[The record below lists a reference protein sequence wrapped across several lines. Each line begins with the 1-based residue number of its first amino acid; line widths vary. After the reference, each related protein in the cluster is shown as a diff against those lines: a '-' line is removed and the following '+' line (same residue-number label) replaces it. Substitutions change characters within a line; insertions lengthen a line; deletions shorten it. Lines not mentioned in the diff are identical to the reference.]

1 MPRRLLILIII
12 VITHA
17 CACGSRGRQ
26 KSASPASA
34 QAGQVTEE
42 NFNTLDENLKAF
54 LSSNAKLLTKWP
66 FKEWGYKLVDDAL
79 VECEKP
85 EGESIKGEA
94 LKAFLQLDMVNHYSP
109 ALNISRHDWVESAL
123 RSNVLYT
130 YCGTLD
136 VSDSLNCYIYTAE
149 DYTQIGYYDA
159 FALLVKDNK
168 ATGSI
173 PLAGEGHGMW
183 DSIESNRVSRN
194 SFVIASFAID
204 VIDENGN
211 NPGSYYFI
219 RVNNDGSLTGSEASE
234 SDFNRPT
241 WNDN

>member
-26 KSASPASA
+26 KSASPAPA

-94 LKAFLQLDMVNHYSP
+94 LKEFLQLDVVNHYSP

-136 VSDSLNCYIYTAE
+136 VSDSLDCHVYTAE

-159 FALLVKDNK
+159 FALLVKDNE

-173 PLAGEGHGMW
+173 PLASEGHGMW
-183 DSIESNRVSRN
+183 DSIESNRISRN
-194 SFVIASFAID
+194 TFVIASFSVDQI
-204 VIDENGN
+204 EE
-211 NPGSYYFI
+211 
-219 RVNNDGSLTGSEASE
+219 DGSRVGGYYTFQVNDDGSISRNETSE
-234 SDFNRPT
+234 FTFYKPT
-241 WNDN
+241 WTDQ

>member
-1 MPRRLLILIII
+1 MQRTLLILIII

-17 CACGSRGRQ
+17 CACGSRGSQ
-26 KSASPASA
+26 KSASPAPA

-94 LKAFLQLDMVNHYSP
+94 LKEFLQLDVVNHYSP

-136 VSDSLNCYIYTAE
+136 VSDSLDCHVYTAE

-159 FALLVKDNK
+159 FALLVKDNE

-173 PLAGEGHGMW
+173 PLASEGHGMW
-183 DSIESNRVSRN
+183 DSIESNRISRN
-194 SFVIASFAID
+194 TFVIASFSVDQI
-204 VIDENGN
+204 EE
-211 NPGSYYFI
+211 
-219 RVNNDGSLTGSEASE
+219 DGSRVGGYYTFQVNDDGSISRNETSE
-234 SDFNRPT
+234 FTFYKPT
-241 WNDN
+241 WTDQ